1 MARLLITGGGG
12 FIGTHSCL
20 DLIEEGHDLIVIDSF
35 VNSSPIGLERVK
47 EITNLSTKE
56 AKQRLQVVNSDIR
69 NKVRVEKVFS
79 DATREGREV
88 EAVIHFAGL
97 KSVNDSLQDPLT
109 YWDINVTGT
118 HDLLSI
124 MHSYNCRTLIFS
136 SSATLYGKP
145 DSVPIP
151 ETATIKPI
159 NPYGNTKATV
169 EKMLEDL
176 SNTNLDWRIACLRY
190 FNPIGAHPSGR
201 IGEDPRGTPNNL
213 FPIISQVANG
223 RRKILKVY
231 GNDWPTKDGTCI
243 RDYIHVVDLAKG
255 HSAALNLLL
264 KGKHK
269 FLALN
274 LGTGEGYS
282 VLEVV
287 KAYEKAT
294 GRNIPYEISER
305 RVGDAAITIADPS
318 QAKSTLAWQAS
329 LSLLDSCK
337 DAWTWQSG
345 NPNGFQLYLLQ

>member
-12 FIGTHSCL
+12 FIGTHSCVE
-20 DLIEEGHDLIVIDSF
+20 LIKEGHDLIVIDSF
-35 VNSSPIGLERVK
+35 VNSSHIGLERVK
-47 EITNLSTKE
+47 EITNLTTKE

-69 NKVRVEKVFS
+69 NRAKVEKVFS
-79 DATREGREV
+79 NATKEGRKV

-97 KSVNDSLQDPLT
+97 KSVNESLEEPLC

-118 HDLLSI
+118 HDLLSV
-124 MHSYNCRTLIFS
+124 MHSYNCRTLILS
-136 SSATLYGKP
+136 SSATIYGKP
-145 DSVPIP
+145 DLVPIP
-151 ETATIKPI
+151 ETATINPI
-159 NPYGNTKATV
+159 NPYGNTKATI
-169 EKMLEDL
+169 EKMLEDV
-176 SNTNLDWRIACLRY
+176 SNTAFDWHIACLRY

-213 FPIISQVANG
+213 LPIISQVANR
-223 RRKILKVY
+223 RRKVLKIY
-231 GNDWPTKDGTCI
+231 GDDWPTRDGTCI

-255 HSAALNLLL
+255 HSAALNLLT

-294 GRNIPYEISER
+294 GRNIPYEIVDR
-305 RVGDAAITIADPS
+305 RVGDAAISIADS
-318 QAKSTLAWQAS
+318 SKAENILKWQAS
-329 LSLLDSCK
+329 FSLLDSCK
-337 DAWTWQSG
+337 DAWNWQSR
-345 NPNGFQLYLLQ
+345 NPNGFQI